1 MEIRIPRILL
11 GLIPVLALV
20 GAAAVVGF
28 RMRSANPI
36 DPDLETARRAVI
48 QIYSAREGETY
59 DALSQDLA
67 ERFRL
72 AAERM
77 PEWQRGAQVEIYGA
91 APVWRG
97 EGFVEVAVAGKM
109 TPNRPDAAALPIRVF
124 VRVQNGKAVAVF
136 SSLP

>member
-1 MEIRIPRILL
+1 MEIRIPRLL
-11 GLIPVLALV
+11 LILIPVLII
-20 GAAAVVGF
+20 GAGAILGARAARPGE
-28 RMRSANPI
+28 
-36 DPDLETARRAVI
+36 DPDLETAKRAVV
-48 QIYSAREGETY
+48 QIYSARKGETY
-59 DALSQDLA
+59 SALSPDLA
-67 ERFRL
+67 ERYRRE
-72 AAERM
+72 AERM
-77 PEWQRGAQVEIYGA
+77 PEWQRGAKVEIYGA

>member
-1 MEIRIPRILL
+1 MEIRIPRLL
-11 GLIPVLALV
+11 LILIPVLII
-20 GAAAVVGF
+20 GAGAILGA
-28 RMRSANPI
+28 RAMRSGE
-36 DPDLETARRAVI
+36 DPDLEVAKKAVV
-48 QIYSAREGETY
+48 QIYSAGKGETY
-59 DALSQDLA
+59 SALSSDLA

-72 AAERM
+72 QAERM
-77 PEWQRGAQVEIYGA
+77 PEWQRGAKVEIYGA

-109 TPNRPDAAALPIRVF
+109 TPNKPDAAALPIRVF